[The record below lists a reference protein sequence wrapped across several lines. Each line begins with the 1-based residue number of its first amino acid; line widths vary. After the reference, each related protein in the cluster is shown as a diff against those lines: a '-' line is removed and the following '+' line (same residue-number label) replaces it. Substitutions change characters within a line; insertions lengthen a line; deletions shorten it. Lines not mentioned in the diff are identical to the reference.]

1 MPVIHFEEA
10 DSPER
15 TRIGEGIVKFARQAD
30 RLETGRAEGKYF
42 LNHADG
48 CGAGSE
54 GIGAGE
60 EFFFDTDT
68 GEILC
73 ADHGRARKEECDA
86 EAREKEREK

>member
-15 TRIGEGIVKFARQAD
+15 TQIGEALVKFARQSG

-42 LNHADG
+42 LNHAEG
-48 CGAGSE
+48 CDVGGE
-54 GIGAGE
+54 GIAAGD
-60 EFFFDTDT
+60 EFYLDTET

-73 ADHGRARKEECDA
+73 TDHGRARREEV
-86 EAREKEREK
+86 EE